1 MDELRL
7 GGLVVRRQ
15 DALAHAT
22 SYLTRGHGWA
32 YPWYDGFD
40 AQHAAGPLVDAD
52 LLAPLLLNVNRISIS
67 TYAALQAVLPRLQA
81 ALDNISPA
89 LSLADA
95 NPDQVAD
102 VGELFAVLDDP
113 GGPDARG
120 TVLSKMLH
128 RKRPALTRC
137 TTSRSAAST
146 RTALTRPCLPRQ
158 IRDRGRS
165 SELCSRWR
173 SRPTCSASCPSGNRS
188 LHSPQDLPSPRCA
201 RWTLWP
207 GGRADSSP
215 IPATQPTAADPGHH
229 RPNRGPAELT
239 ARALSGWT
247 RSWPAAL
254 TGATCSP
261 CGSAQM
267 RCSSAACCRLRPPP
281 GSTARASRRGSLS
294 DFLPID
300 LRALRHSP
308 ALTPKPCPFGGSSHD
323 AQGPSAPA
331 VGHWLGRRAA
341 RDWPARR

>member
-113 GGPDARG
+113 GVPGARG

-128 RKRPALTRC
+128 RKRPALIPLYDEQVR
-137 TTSRSAAST
+137 RVY
-146 RTALTRPCLPRQ
+146 Q
-158 IRDRGRS
+158 D
-165 SELCSRWR
+165 
-173 SRPTCSASCPSGNRS
+173 
-188 LHSPQDLPSPRCA
+188 SPDAPVP
-201 RWTLWP
+201 P
-207 GGRADSSP
+207 
-215 IPATQPTAADPGHH
+215 AADP
-229 RPNRGPAELT
+229 RPWQEFWALFSLAVQADLQRELPF
-239 ARALSGWT
+239 WQQI
-247 RSWPAAL
+247 AAL
-254 TGATCSP
+254 AP
-261 CGSAQM
+261 
-267 RCSSAACCRLRPPP
+267 RPPITP
-281 GSTARASRRGSLS
+281 
-294 DFLPID
+294 
-300 LRALRHSP
+300 LRALDIVAWWAGRPEPDTS
-308 ALTPKPCPFGGSSHD
+308 D
-323 AQGPSAPA
+323 AADSG
-331 VGHWLGRRAA
+331 
-341 RDWPARR
+341 